1 MYYETRYNS
10 KYFLLLA
17 PPLCQSNLAGSHLC
31 HPCSWP
37 KMEYSVIFP
46 TALPSWVS
54 FVWPNFQLIPYIS
67 IFSLSSEKFP
77 KTSMFLTSLLNISFT
92 HWLELKAG
100 CYSPAVLSF
109 QGWAFCIS
117 GFKGSPI
124 SVSLGPYHLYLSAP
138 QASTCTS
145 SSSSL
150 HLVESLTAGPPS
162 HSTTNQVVWTIST
175 RLWMPFSQKL
185 FLNPL
190 ISKGLLHFCSPSM
203 GQRPH

>member
-1 MYYETRYNS
+1 
-10 KYFLLLA
+10 
-17 PPLCQSNLAGSHLC
+17 
-31 HPCSWP
+31 
-37 KMEYSVIFP
+37 
-46 TALPSWVS
+46 
-54 FVWPNFQLIPYIS
+54 
-67 IFSLSSEKFP
+67 
-77 KTSMFLTSLLNISFT
+77 MFLTSLLNISFT

-203 GQRPH
+203 AIPRIFLSPSTLPLESGSHEPNFPIQPPSLSDSFHVNSFI